1 VPAGGLST
9 ARFAAQIVAGEM
21 KRPHGWTAYCD
32 HKTGAAGER
41 MRIAIPTD
49 AWHPQVSG
57 VVTKFE
63 RIALE
68 VEQLGHDVCLITPDM
83 FNTVPCPTYPQIRLA
98 LNPGRKLTELLDSF
112 APDFIHLATEG
123 PIGLSSRAYC
133 LRSGYPFTS
142 SYTTRFP
149 EYIRLRFPIPLR
161 MSYSVFRWFHCPSSA
176 VMVSTPA
183 LIKELGGWGF
193 KNLVQWTPG
202 VDTALFCPDRAG
214 LLNDKRP
221 ILMYVGRVA
230 VEKSIEEF
238 LDLDVEGSKYVVGDG
253 PDFAKLRAKY
263 TQVRFVGFK
272 KGEELAGCYAS
283 ADVFVFPS
291 RTDTF
296 GLVILEALA
305 SGVPVAAYPV
315 RGPLD
320 IIRQGETGFMD
331 EDLGKAVMQAR
342 AIDGRKCRDF
352 ALSHNWTTSARQ
364 FVHNLAMI
372 RRK

>member
-1 VPAGGLST
+1 
-9 ARFAAQIVAGEM
+9 M
-21 KRPHGWTAYCD
+21 K
-32 HKTGAAGER
+32 
-41 MRIAIPTD
+41 IAIPTD

-63 RIALE
+63 RITRE
-68 VEQLGHDVCLITPDM
+68 LGQMGHEVCLITPDM
-83 FNTVPCPTYPQIRLA
+83 FWTVPCPTYPQIRLA
-98 LNPGRKLTELLDSF
+98 LYPSKRIAELLDSF

-123 PIGLSSRAYC
+123 PIGLAARSYC
-133 LRSGYPFTS
+133 VKDKYPFTS

-161 MSYSVFRWFHCPSSA
+161 LSYAALRWFHSASSG

-183 LIKELGGWGF
+183 MMNELDRWGF
-193 KNLVQWTPG
+193 NNLVQWTLG
-202 VDTALFCPDRAG
+202 VDTTLFSPDRMG
-214 LLNDKRP
+214 LLTDKRP

-238 LDLDVEGSKYVVGDG
+238 LDLKVGGSKYVVGDG
-253 PDFAKLRAKY
+253 PDFAKLKAKY
-263 TQVRFVGFK
+263 PQVRFVGFK
-272 KGEELAGCYAS
+272 SGEELAGHYAS

-320 IIRQGETGFMD
+320 IIRQGETGFLD
-331 EDLGKAVMQAR
+331 EDLGRAVIQAME
-342 AIDGRKCRDF
+342 IDGRKCREF
-352 ALSHNWTTSARQ
+352 ALSHTWTKSTRQ
-364 FVHNLAMI
+364 FFENLALI
-372 RRK
+372 RRN

>member
-1 VPAGGLST
+1 
-9 ARFAAQIVAGEM
+9 
-21 KRPHGWTAYCD
+21 
-32 HKTGAAGER
+32 

-68 VEQLGHDVCLITPDM
+68 LEQMGHEVRFITPDM
-83 FNTVPCPTYPQIRLA
+83 FRTVPCPTYPQIRLA
-98 LNPGRKLTELLDSF
+98 LYPHKKIAELLDSF
-112 APDFIHLATEG
+112 APDSIHLATEG
-123 PIGLSSRAYC
+123 PIGFAARSYC
-133 LRSGYPFTS
+133 LGAGFPFTT

-149 EYIRLRFPIPLR
+149 EYIRMRFPIPLR
-161 MSYSVFRWFHCPSSA
+161 ISYSVFRWFHSASSG
-176 VMVSTPA
+176 VMVSTSA
-183 LIKELGGWGF
+183 LISELGKWGF

-202 VDTALFCPDRAG
+202 VDTTLFSPARQG
-214 LLNDKRP
+214 LLTDKRP
-221 ILMYVGRVA
+221 ILMFVGRVA
-230 VEKSIEEF
+230 AEKSIEEF
-238 LDLDVEGSKYVVGDG
+238 LDLNFEGSKYVVGDG
-253 PDFAKLRAKY
+253 PDFAKLKAKY
-263 TQVRFVGFK
+263 PQVRFAGFK
-272 KGEELAGCYAS
+272 SGEELAGYYAS

-331 EDLGKAVMQAR
+331 EDLGKAVIQAM
-342 AIDGRKCRDF
+342 AIDGRKCREFVLPRD
-352 ALSHNWTTSARQ
+352 WTRSARQ
-364 FVHNLAMI
+364 FLDNLATI
-372 RRK
+372 PRH

>member
-1 VPAGGLST
+1 
-9 ARFAAQIVAGEM
+9 
-21 KRPHGWTAYCD
+21 
-32 HKTGAAGER
+32 

-63 RIALE
+63 RIARELE
-68 VEQLGHDVCLITPDM
+68 QMGHEVRLITPDM
-83 FNTVPCPTYPQIRLA
+83 FRTVPCPTYPQIRLA
-98 LNPGRKLTELLDSF
+98 IYPNKKIAEILDSF

-123 PIGLSSRAYC
+123 PIGFAARSYC
-133 LRSGYPFTS
+133 LRANYPFTT

-149 EYIRLRFPIPLR
+149 EYIRMRFPIPLR
-161 MSYSVFRWFHCPSSA
+161 MSYPVFRRFHSPSSG
-176 VMVSTPA
+176 VMVSTST
-183 LIKELGGWGF
+183 LISELRGWGF
-193 KNLVQWTPG
+193 KNLVQWVPG
-202 VDTALFCPDRAG
+202 VDTTLFSPARPPIVTDG
-214 LLNDKRP
+214 RP

-238 LDLDVEGSKYVVGDG
+238 LDLDFEGSKYVVGDG
-253 PDFAKLRAKY
+253 PDLARLKAKY
-263 TQVRFVGFK
+263 PQVRFAGYK
-272 KGEELAGCYAS
+272 SGEELAGYYAS

-320 IIRQGETGFMD
+320 IIRQGETGFLD
-331 EDLGKAVMQAR
+331 EHLGKAVAK
-342 AIDGRKCRDF
+342 ALTIDGRKCREF
-352 ALSHNWTTSARQ
+352 ALSYNWTGSARQ
-364 FVHNLAMI
+364 FIDNLAVI
-372 RRK
+372 RRN